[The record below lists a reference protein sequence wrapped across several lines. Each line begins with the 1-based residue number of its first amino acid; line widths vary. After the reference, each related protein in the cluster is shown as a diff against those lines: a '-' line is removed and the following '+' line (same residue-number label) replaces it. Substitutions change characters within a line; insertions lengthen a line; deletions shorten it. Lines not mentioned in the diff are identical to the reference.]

1 MKQLLIIF
9 LGGGIGSSLRYI
21 IGKFLPYNKG
31 EFPLSTFFV
40 NLIGCFLI
48 GFFFQTLSKSDFS
61 KSDLSLFFIIGFCGG
76 LTTFSTFSFESL
88 NLIKEDSLL
97 ILLSYNFTSLF
108 IGLLMVY
115 LGTLLGK
122 VFV

>member
-1 MKQLLIIF
+1 MINLFYVAI
-9 LGGGIGSSLRYI
+9 GGAIGSSLRYI

-31 EFPLSTFFV
+31 EFPLSTFLV

-48 GFFFQTLSKSDFS
+48 GFFFKTLSKPDFL

>member
-31 EFPLSTFFV
+31 EFPLSTFLV

-48 GFFFQTLSKSDFS
+48 GFFFQTLSKPDFL